1 MPQQRDIF
9 FISLHIFHI
18 LLKLSLFELHKI
30 ILHGDAMLTFGLT
43 AVDNTEY
50 EVADAHHKW
59 DKLYNNMAAC
69 IEQTRVDRC
78 CIIKNIIKKRHDTK
92 WEELNIWLCKYF
104 RQCGSDKLVYDIIR
118 DKNSSDIRQVDQ
130 PMIA

>member
-1 MPQQRDIF
+1 M
-9 FISLHIFHI
+9 
-18 LLKLSLFELHKI
+18 KLSLFELHKI

-92 WEELNIWLCKYF
+92 WEELNIRLCKYF